1 MNKTDIDMKKI
12 LISYSIEIDKLHLI
26 TLFIEHLRKNSFSVS
41 VSTHWVNPYLKK
53 YNSDLFIGIISNLG
67 DSTDYVLRDFNEA
80 KKSIPSILVYEEGI
94 DFTVKS
100 TQSIE
105 FSRCNKQIAISDLL
119 SQRQKKKIKQYMLP
133 WQL

>member
-1 MNKTDIDMKKI
+1 MKKI